1 MIMIIIIMP
10 IIMII
15 MEISIHG
22 HLSPEPTTLAIKL
35 IDFGSGSLLSP
46 EYCQVMVV
54 VLMVMMVALVMV
66 VVVMIMIMKIE
77 FIDFF

>member
-46 EYCQVMVV
+46 EYCQVVMV
-54 VLMVMMVALVMV
+54 VLMVM
-66 VVVMIMIMKIE
+66 VVMIMIMMVMITID
-77 FIDFF
+77 FIDYF

>member
-1 MIMIIIIMP
+1 MIMIIIIMT

-46 EYCQVMVV
+46 EYCQVVMV
-54 VLMVMMVALVMV
+54 VLMVM
-66 VVVMIMIMKIE
+66 VVMIMIMMVIITID
-77 FIDFF
+77 FIDYFW

>member
-1 MIMIIIIMP
+1 
-10 IIMII
+10 MII

-46 EYCQVMVV
+46 EYCQVMMV
-54 VLMVMMVALVMV
+54 VLMVMV
-66 VVVMIMIMKIE
+66 VLIMIMMVMIMID
-77 FIDFF
+77 FIDYF

>member
-46 EYCQVMVV
+46 EYCQVMMIMMIMSMIMM
-54 VLMVMMVALVMV
+54 MVMMTT
-66 VVVMIMIMKIE
+66 
-77 FIDFF
+77 